1 MSEQEKELTE
11 QTTAESTSSA
21 NTEEEFSAIKNYSYT
36 PKDTEP
42 HDYQDEK
49 MCSGAVVQ
57 GVLGM
62 GLSILSII
70 MAIALNRFGLITC
83 IYPAFPLI
91 GLFTSLKVMKKDKTL
106 KAAKYSLVVC
116 IVSLVVTIGIAIF
129 AIFALNKLT
138 ELIH

>member
-49 MCSGAVVQ
+49 MCSGA
-57 GVLGM
+57 VLGM

>member
-62 GLSILSII
+62 GLSIL
-70 MAIALNRFGLITC
+70 RLITC

>member
-1 MSEQEKELTE
+1 MSEQEKELKE
-11 QTTAESTSSA
+11 QD
-21 NTEEEFSAIKNYSYT
+21 EFSAIKNYSYT
-36 PKDTEP
+36 PKDTEI

-70 MAIALNRFGLITC
+70 MAILLNRFGIITC